1 MAVNYG
7 LGGFEQG
14 SAFFAAYNN
23 SVQTITISAARTP
36 TSIRTY
42 TEVNLGQDAGDF
54 SSNYHLVDFLQG
66 KFTFKT
72 TGIFLVSYNITT
84 GNPSNN
90 TIETSIMKNGTNQSA
105 IQLGYCRSGD
115 FFEVGSQG
123 LIYANSDDY
132 IDIQVAN
139 TDGTDDIEIHNI
151 NVSIIKLKYGGRIN
165 G

>member
-14 SAFFAAYNN
+14 SSFFAAFNN
-23 SVQTITISAARTP
+23 AVQTITISAANTP
-36 TSIRTY
+36 VAVRTY

-54 SSNYHLVDFLQG
+54 SSNYHLVDLISG
-66 KFTFKT
+66 KFTLKT
-72 TGIFLVSYNITT
+72 SGVFLVSYNITT

-90 TIETSIMKNGTNQSA
+90 TIQASIMKNGTDQTA

-115 FFEVGSQG
+115 FFEVGSQT
-123 LIYANSDDY
+123 LIFANSGDF
-132 IDIQVAN
+132 IDISVAN
-139 TDGTDDIEIHNI
+139 TDGTDNIEIHNI